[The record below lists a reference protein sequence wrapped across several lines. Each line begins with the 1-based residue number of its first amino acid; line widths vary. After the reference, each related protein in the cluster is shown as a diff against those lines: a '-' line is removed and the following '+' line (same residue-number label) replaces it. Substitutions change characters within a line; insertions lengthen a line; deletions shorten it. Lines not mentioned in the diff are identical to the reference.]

1 MSPSQALSEFR
12 QLLRD
17 LAGDLRQ
24 FGRDRRRLVDELET
38 LTSVLLAILLGHL
51 AGVQHVGWAAFSG
64 YIVMRSDVRDSF
76 SRGCLR
82 VLGTCI
88 GAAGAL
94 LVLRHLQLNP
104 YEQAVLLGTV
114 GSITLYLTL
123 VGRYGY
129 AWLLGGLTY
138 AMVVLASLQ
147 APDQLEQYAL
157 SRLLEVAL
165 GTSACVLVSALS
177 TYGVRARLW
186 PKVPT
191 TVASTPRTLG
201 VWQPLALRHAL
212 QGGLALALLSL
223 GATAEIGVD
232 VSQAAITILAVM
244 VVPFDGLSSAGKAV
258 SRRLLHRM
266 LGCLLGGG
274 LAALLLLVS
283 QESLWLTLAG
293 VALGVLIGRHLEN
306 GPLGIGYLGMQF
318 ALAFLVV
325 MVPDHYDHIDP
336 VAGMARLG
344 GILLGFLVLEPVYWL
359 STWLIRRLSPG
370 SP

>member
-1 MSPSQALSEFR
+1 MPPSQALSEFR

-76 SRGCLR
+76 ARGCLR

-104 YEQAVLLGTV
+104 YEQALLLGTV

-123 VGRYGY
+123 VGHYGY

-147 APDQLEQYAL
+147 APAQLEQYAL

-165 GTSACVLVSALS
+165 GTSACVLVSGDRKS
-177 TYGVRARLW
+177 
-186 PKVPT
+186 
-191 TVASTPRTLG
+191 
-201 VWQPLALRHAL
+201 
-212 QGGLALALLSL
+212 
-223 GATAEIGVD
+223 
-232 VSQAAITILAVM
+232 
-244 VVPFDGLSSAGKAV
+244 VV
-258 SRRLLHRM
+258 
-266 LGCLLGGG
+266 
-274 LAALLLLVS
+274 
-283 QESLWLTLAG
+283 
-293 VALGVLIGRHLEN
+293 
-306 GPLGIGYLGMQF
+306 
-318 ALAFLVV
+318 
-325 MVPDHYDHIDP
+325 
-336 VAGMARLG
+336 
-344 GILLGFLVLEPVYWL
+344 
-359 STWLIRRLSPG
+359 
-370 SP
+370 

>member
-1 MSPSQALSEFR
+1 MPPSQALSEFK

-38 LTSVLLAILLGHL
+38 LASVLLAILLGHL

-64 YIVMRSDVRDSF
+64 YIVMRSNVRDSF
-76 SRGCLR
+76 ARGCLR

-88 GAAGAL
+88 GAGGAL
-94 LVLRHLQLNP
+94 LVLRHLQLSV
-104 YEQAVLLGTV
+104 YEQAVLLGIV
-114 GSITLYLTL
+114 GSTTLYLTL

-138 AMVVLASLQ
+138 AMVILASLQ
-147 APDQLEQYAL
+147 LHSQIERYAW

-165 GTSACVLVSALS
+165 GTAACVLVSALS
-177 TYGVRARLW
+177 TYAIRARWW
-186 PKVPT
+186 PEAPA
-191 TVASTPRTLG
+191 TVASAPNARPL
-201 VWQPLALRHAL
+201 WQPAALRHAL
-212 QGGLALALLSL
+212 QGGLALALLAL
-223 GATAEIGVD
+223 GAMWKLEVD
-232 VSQAAITILAVM
+232 ISQAAITILAVM
-244 VVPFDGLSSAGKAV
+244 VVPLDGLSNASKAV
-258 SRRLLHRM
+258 SKRLLHRM

-274 LAALLLLVS
+274 LAAILLLVS
-283 QESLWLTLAG
+283 QENLWLTLSG
-293 VALGVLIGRHLEN
+293 VALGVLIGRHIEN

-336 VAGMARLG
+336 VAGMERLG
-344 GILLGFLVLEPVYWL
+344 GILLGFLVLEPVYWI
-359 STWLIRRLSPG
+359 STWLIRRLASRQR
-370 SP
+370 